1 MIKVTVTGA
10 DKAFE
15 EINKALQKFMTEKV
29 VTVGIHEDENA
40 RDSGTITNAQLG
52 AVHEFGADIDHPG
65 GTSYGYATK
74 ADAEKGRVKF
84 LKTGSG
90 FMELG
95 VTQAHKIKIPA
106 RPWLKPGVNAG
117 NLEYVNIIE
126 KGAASGEP
134 IDMTLNRVGVVAVA
148 HVQKYMT
155 ELRTPPNAPSTIK
168 KKGSS
173 NPLIDSGSLRAS
185 VTYKITS
192 TKPTEGL

>member
-65 GTSYGYATK
+65 GTPYGYATK

-95 VTQAHKIKIPA
+95 VTEAHKIKISA
-106 RPWLKPGVNAG
+106 RPWLVPGVESG
-117 NLEYVNIIE
+117 NVEYLKIIQNTVKDGGTLEE
-126 KGAASGEP
+126 A
-134 IDMTLNRVGVVAVA
+134 LNKVGVVAVA
-148 HVQKYMT
+148 KVQRYMRD
-155 ELRTPPNAPSTIK
+155 LKTPPNSASTIAR
-168 KKGSS
+168 KGSS
-173 NPLIDSGSLRAS
+173 NPLIDSGALRQS
-185 VTYKITS
+185 VDYKLQDV
-192 TKPTEGL
+192 KPNEGI